1 MLNASKLSEEQ
12 KELVQRLGE
21 GIMQLQ
27 TLSRDI
33 TNIVEAEGKSQLV
46 CNDRVMNYMHFFLPF
61 FSLGVFS

>member
-1 MLNASKLSEEQ
+1 MRMLNASKLSEEQ

-27 TLSRDI
+27 ILSRDI

-46 CNDRVMNYMHFFLPF
+46 CKLTN
-61 FSLGVFS
+61 S